1 MDSLHLLVFSPGAVA
16 ALQTSKLSCLSCYSC
31 IYIYI
36 YTHTYTHAHA
46 HTIAPFS
53 LSDRQPGLFKSII
66 GLVRLAYFPSL
77 LASLFRAK
85 GRLASP

>member
-16 ALQTSKLSCLSCYSC
+16 ALQTSKLSCRSCYSC
-31 IYIYI
+31 IYIFI
-36 YTHTYTHAHA
+36 HTHA